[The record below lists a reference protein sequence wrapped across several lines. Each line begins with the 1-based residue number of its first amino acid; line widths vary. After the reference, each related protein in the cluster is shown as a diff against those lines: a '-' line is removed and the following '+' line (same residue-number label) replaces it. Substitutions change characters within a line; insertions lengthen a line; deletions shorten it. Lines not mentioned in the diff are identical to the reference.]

1 MDTSLNPAGR
11 HDMKL
16 LFVNCCLR
24 RHSPTKVLPVGL
36 GYVMTYLHERG
47 YTNFDLLDIDI
58 ADYDDAFVERY
69 VQQTQYDVIL
79 LGSIVTH
86 YKWVKWFLKM
96 ARTHQPNATLV
107 VGNSVAGS
115 IYELFLNKTPADV
128 VVIGEG
134 EISTYETLEALRLG
148 RALCDVEGI
157 AFRDPDGKVVK
168 TPKRKATDIN
178 SLPMP
183 NWDFFDVP
191 AYIQKSAHTITYGAS
206 DEEGVRTIPLPISTA
221 RGCAFRCTFCHFVF
235 WDDPYRL
242 RSPESVLVEVKRN
255 SEKYGANYANFW
267 DDLSFSSLLQ
277 VDRMCDAILAS
288 GLTFNW
294 MASIRCDLF
303 GRERLPY
310 DRRLKAAQKM
320 KAAGC
325 VAVGFSLESGNPE
338 ILEMMNKKIEASF
351 FAEQVDILRE
361 VGIVCN
367 TSVVFGYPIETPETI
382 QQTFDMCLQAR
393 VYPSIGFLLPLPYTG
408 MYDYAKA
415 HGFITDEDAYLEA
428 ITERQDI
435 CLNMTTMSD
444 AEIMDEIKKGASK
457 LNEALQLGL
466 TPERLIKTGGYKKA
480 TNIEDFKK
488 PPLDPDHIKRNEND
502 FSFNYSDAVFE
513 VDAGVRKRLKMLPQ

>member
-1 MDTSLNPAGR
+1 MSAGFGATLRER
-11 HDMKL
+11 HDVRL
-16 LFVNCCLR
+16 LYVNCCLR

-36 GYVMTYLHERG
+36 AYVMTYLHEQG
-47 YTNFDLLDIDI
+47 YTNHTLLDMDI
-58 ADYDDAFVERY
+58 NDYEDSVAEAFLHEHPA
-69 VQQTQYDVIL
+69 DVIL

-86 YKWVKWFLKM
+86 YKWVKWFVHR
-96 ARTHQPNATLV
+96 AREVQPHAKIV

-115 IYELFLNKTPADV
+115 IYELFLQKTPADV

-134 EISTYETLEALRLG
+134 EVSAFEALDAMRLG
-148 RALCDVEGI
+148 TPLSDVEGI
-157 AFRDPDGKVVK
+157 AFRAPDGRVVK
-168 TPKRKATDIN
+168 TTKRKAADIN

-191 AYIQKSAHTITYGAS
+191 RYIAKSAHTITYGTGA
-206 DEEGVRTIPLPISTA
+206 DEEQKSVPMPISTA

-235 WDDPYRL
+235 WDDAYRL
-242 RSPESVLVEVKRN
+242 RSPENVLAEIRRN
-255 SEKYGANYANFW
+255 RDKYGANYANFW

-277 VDRMCDAILAS
+277 VERMCDAILAS
-288 GLTFNW
+288 DLRFHW

-310 DRRLKAAQKM
+310 ERRRAVAEKM

-338 ILEMMNKKIEASF
+338 ILEMMNKKIEATF
-351 FAEQVDILRE
+351 FKEQVHLLRE

-382 QQTFDMCLQAR
+382 KQTFDQCLDAR

-408 MYDYAKA
+408 MYDYAKQ
-415 HGFITDEDAYLEA
+415 HGFIPDEDAYLEA

-435 CLNMTTMSD
+435 CLNMTRMSND
-444 AEIMDEIKKGASK
+444 EILSEIKKGAMQ
-457 LNEALQLGL
+457 LNEALKLGL
-466 TPERLIKTGGYKKA
+466 AQDRLIKTGGYKKA
-480 TNIEDFKK
+480 TNVEEFRK
-488 PPLDPDHIKRNEND
+488 PLDPDNMQRNEND

-513 VDAGVRKRLKMLPQ
+513 VDAGLGKRDE